1 MSTTLLASMAIPA
14 LVIILFILAR
24 IATRLYDIHIDLCH
38 IHEDLVRFCLKV
50 KEVKPTKPTRKREYW
65 KDQNGFRHWRK
76 KKDA

>member
-38 IHEDLVRFCLKV
+38 IHEDLVRSCF
-50 KEVKPTKPTRKREYW
+50 KEAKPTKPTKQREYW
-65 KDQNGFRHWRK
+65 RDQNGFRHWRK